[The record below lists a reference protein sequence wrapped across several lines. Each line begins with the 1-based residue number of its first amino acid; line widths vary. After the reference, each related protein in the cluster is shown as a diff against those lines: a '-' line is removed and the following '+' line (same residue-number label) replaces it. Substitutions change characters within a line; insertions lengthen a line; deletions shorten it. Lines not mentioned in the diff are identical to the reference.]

1 MAREKLFIVKPPNT
15 QKGGSDRKMPK
26 GAWFKSNLCNACRK
40 LLKATA
46 WVGQI
51 GFRLFMGAQSMMH
64 GLGGKVARLK

>member
-1 MAREKLFIVKPPNT
+1 LQRLPKT
-15 QKGGSDRKMPK
+15 SQSD
-26 GAWFKSNLCNACRK
+26 
-40 LLKATA
+40 